1 MSVHEKKQERT
12 KAKTAIKLG
21 ARRLISAVNR
31 EVDFESLTDLM
42 LEMEKSYDEFLII
55 NEEFESLVA
64 KEENKEHSIVNG
76 EDLVTYRENVK
87 KSFVEA
93 QEVFLKRRNEDKSK
107 SMAVETVRVALKLE
121 IETLANVITV
131 ADENLKSDRPN
142 MSALQLDMTELQELS
157 RLLSSKTSEMSMIGS
172 SENEQDASLTEEIG
186 HILGRARSQIR
197 AIKLKLHECQYPDPI
212 AHTTVSLTSPTQQ
225 VISLNN
231 PGNDSEKV
239 NQGKSFTT
247 TPTLMSTHSSPPT
260 QSHSTPSTVSNGI
273 PTTQSHSVP
282 TTQYYSVSTT
292 HTHSSLPTQ
301 SHNTPSTLSNGIPTT
316 QSHSVPTTQSD
327 NNPTTPSHNIPP
339 AQS

>member
-21 ARRLISAVNR
+21 ARRLIGAVNR

-55 NEEFESLVA
+55 NEEFESFVA

-131 ADENLKSDRPN
+131 ADENLKSTGQTC
-142 MSALQLDMTELQELS
+142 QLY
-157 RLLSSKTSEMSMIGS
+157 
-172 SENEQDASLTEEIG
+172 N
-186 HILGRARSQIR
+186 
-197 AIKLKLHECQYPDPI
+197 
-212 AHTTVSLTSPTQQ
+212 
-225 VISLNN
+225 
-231 PGNDSEKV
+231 
-239 NQGKSFTT
+239 
-247 TPTLMSTHSSPPT
+247 
-260 QSHSTPSTVSNGI
+260 
-273 PTTQSHSVP
+273 
-282 TTQYYSVSTT
+282 
-292 HTHSSLPTQ
+292 
-301 SHNTPSTLSNGIPTT
+301 
-316 QSHSVPTTQSD
+316 
-327 NNPTTPSHNIPP
+327 
-339 AQS
+339 